1 MSEIIFQKTEFS
13 VQNLLAYVEMGDL
26 GLPELQ
32 RPFVWPDSK
41 VRDLFDSMYRG
52 YPIGYFLFWE
62 NGLPD
67 HGKPISP
74 LTDQKVP
81 KLLIVDGQ
89 QRITSLFAVI
99 KGREILRKDGK
110 RERIKI
116 AFRPRDGKFE
126 VSNAAIQKDP
136 EWIADISPLWSPEWK
151 KVVRTFFQRLREERG
166 LSQEEEDRLDVA
178 IERLRNLVHFPLVAL
193 VLSSRVDEESVAEVF
208 VRINSKGTPLNQA
221 NFILTLMSV
230 FWDEG
235 RMKLENFCAQTRRP
249 TLDVPSPFNRLFQP
263 SADHLLRVSVALGFR
278 RARLSHVYTILRGK
292 DLETREFS
300 EEKREQQ
307 FRILRKAQEHV
318 LNLTNWHEFIKVIK
332 QAGFRRKELISS
344 QYALL
349 YTYAFYLIGKHD
361 FHVDPY
367 TLRALMARWLFM
379 VSLTGRY
386 TDSPESRME
395 QDLADLRN
403 LSTAEEFIRHFDEVI
418 ASEFT
423 EDYWNITLPNELA
436 TASLRSPAFF
446 AYYAALVLL
455 DARAFFSKLKIAE
468 LLEPET
474 RAKKSALDRHHL
486 FPRAYLAKMGIQDRR
501 EVNQVAN
508 LALIEWSDNELIG
521 DRPPREYMPRL
532 RKRLS
537 PNELAE
543 MNFWHALP
551 NGWEDM
557 DYHDFLEARRK
568 LMAQVIR
575 RGFEKLQEGGIA

>member
-52 YPIGYFLFWE
+52 YPIGYFLFWK

-67 HGKPISP
+67 HGKPISL
-74 LTDQKVP
+74 LTTQRIP
-81 KLLIVDGQ
+81 ELLIVDGQ

-99 KGREILRKDGK
+99 KGREIVRKDGK

-151 KVVRTFFQRLREERG
+151 KVVRAFFQRLREERG
-166 LSQEEEDRLDVA
+166 LSQEEEDRLDAA

-193 VLSSRVDEESVAEVF
+193 VLSPHVDEESVAEVF

-235 RMKLENFCAQTRRP
+235 RMELENFCAQTRRP
-249 TLDVPSPFNRLFQP
+249 TLDAPSPFNRLFQP
-263 SADHLLRVSVALGFR
+263 CPDHLLRVSVALGFR
-278 RARLSHVYTILRGK
+278 RARLRHVYNILRGK
-292 DLETREFS
+292 DLETQEFS
-300 EEKREQQ
+300 EEKRDQQ

-349 YTYAFYLIGKHD
+349 YTYAFYLIGKRD

-386 TDSPESRME
+386 TDSPESQME

-403 LSTAEEFIRHFDEVI
+403 LRSAEEFVRHFDEVV

-423 EDYWNITLPNELA
+423 EDYWDITLPNELA

-455 DARAFFSKLKIAE
+455 DAKAFFSKLKIAE
-468 LLEPET
+468 LLDPET
-474 RAKKSALDRHHL
+474 RGKKSALDRHHL
-486 FPRAYLAKMGIQDRR
+486 LPRAYLAKLGIQDRR

-508 LALIEWSDNELIG
+508 LALIEWTDNELIG
-521 DRPPREYMPRL
+521 DRPPKEYMPRL
-532 RKRLS
+532 RERLS
-537 PNELAE
+537 PDELAE

-551 NGWEDM
+551 DGWEDM

-568 LMAQVIR
+568 LMALVIR
-575 RGFEKLQEGGIA
+575 RGFEKLREGGTP

>member
-1 MSEIIFQKTEFS
+1 MSETIFKKVDYT
-13 VQNLLAYVEMGDL
+13 VQNLLSYVEVGDL

-32 RPFVWPDSK
+32 RPFVWSNIK

-67 HGKPISP
+67 HGRPISP
-74 LTDQKVP
+74 LTGQRVP

-99 KGREILRKDGK
+99 KGREIVRKDGT

-136 EWIADISPLWSPEWK
+136 EWIADISPLWSPEGK
-151 KVVRTFFQRLREERG
+151 RVVKTFFERLRQERG
-166 LSQEEEDRLDVA
+166 LSQEEEDRLDMA
-178 IERLRNLVHFPLVAL
+178 IDRLRNLIHFPLVAL
-193 VLSSRVDEESVAEVF
+193 ELSSHVDEERVAEVF
-208 VRINSKGTPLNQA
+208 VRINSKGTSLNQA

-230 FWDEG
+230 FWDKG
-235 RMKLENFCAQTRRP
+235 RLELERFCAQTRQP
-249 TLDVPSPFNRLFQP
+249 TMEGPSPFNRLFQP
-263 SADHLLRVSVALGFR
+263 SPDHLLRVSIALGFR
-278 RARLSHVYTILRGK
+278 RARLNHAYTILRGK

-300 EEKREQQ
+300 EEKRDQQ
-307 FRILRKAQEHV
+307 FQVLRQAQEFV
-318 LNLTNWHEFIKVIK
+318 LDLTNWHEFIKVIL
-332 QAGFRRKELISS
+332 QAGFRRKDLISS

-349 YTYAFYLIGKHD
+349 YTYAFYLIGKRD
-361 FHVDPY
+361 FHVDLH
-367 TLRALMARWLFM
+367 TLRNVSARWLFM

-403 LSTAEEFIRHFDEVI
+403 LSTASEFVNHLEGVI

-436 TASLRSPAFF
+436 TTSFRSPALF

-468 LLEPET
+468 LLDPEIK
-474 RAKKSALDRHHL
+474 AKKSALNRHHL
-486 FPRAYLAKMGIQDRR
+486 FPKAYLAKLGIKDQR
-501 EVNQVAN
+501 EVNQIAN
-508 LALIEWSDNELIG
+508 LALIEWSDNEFIG
-521 DRPPREYMPRL
+521 DNPPKEYMPWL
-532 RKRLS
+532 RRRCT
-537 PNELAE
+537 PDELAK

-551 NGWEDM
+551 DGWEDM
-557 DYHDFLEARRK
+557 DYYDFLKARQK
-568 LMAQVIR
+568 LIAQVIR
-575 RGFEKLQEGGIA
+575 RGFEKLEEVV

>member
-13 VQNLLAYVEMGDL
+13 VQSLLAYVEMGDL

-67 HGKPISP
+67 HGRPISH
-74 LTDQKVP
+74 LSARKVP

-99 KGREILRKDGK
+99 KGKEILRKDGK
-110 RERIKI
+110 WERIKI
-116 AFRPRDGKFE
+116 AFRPKDGKFE
-126 VSNAAIQKDP
+126 VSNAAIQKDLG
-136 EWIADISPLWSPEWK
+136 WIADISALWSPEWK
-151 KVVRTFFQRLREERG
+151 KVVRAFFQRLREERG
-166 LSQEEEDRLDVA
+166 LSQEEEDRLDAA

-193 VLSSRVDEESVAEVF
+193 VLSPHVDEESVAEVF

-235 RMKLENFCAQTRRP
+235 RMELENFCAQTRRP
-249 TLDVPSPFNRLFQP
+249 TLDAPSPFNRLFQP
-263 SADHLLRVSVALGFR
+263 SPDHLLRVSVALGFR
-278 RARLSHVYTILRGK
+278 RARLRHVYNILRGK
-292 DLETREFS
+292 DLETQEFS
-300 EEKREQQ
+300 EEKRDQQ

-349 YTYAFYLIGKHD
+349 YTYAFYLIGKRD
-361 FHVDPY
+361 FHVNPY
-367 TLRALMARWLFM
+367 VLRALMARWLVM

-386 TDSPESRME
+386 TDSPESQME

-403 LSTAEEFIRHFDEVI
+403 LRSTEEFVRHLDEVI

-455 DARAFFSKLKIAE
+455 DAKAFFSKLKIAE
-468 LLEPET
+468 LLDPEI

-486 FPRAYLAKMGIQDRR
+486 FPRAYLAKLGIQDRR

-508 LALIEWSDNELIG
+508 FALIEWSDNELIG

-532 RKRLS
+532 RERLS
-537 PNELAE
+537 PDELAE

-551 NGWEDM
+551 DGWEDM

-575 RGFEKLQEGGIA
+575 RGFEKLREGWAT